1 MSVIDVKNLTVSYNE
16 DPAILNVSFQLDDPS
31 ITVILGPNG
40 AGKTTLLKALIGM
53 IKPDYGVIRVLGFDP
68 LKDTF
73 KLRQFIGYVPQ
84 RDKIVR
90 NIPLKVR
97 NVILMGLLT
106 KRQWPRISS
115 KSDVD
120 KMHKILELLD
130 LTDFANKTFGELS
143 GGQQQKVLLARALIS
158 EPKIL
163 FLDEPFNGVDI
174 KSQAYIIEKIKSL
187 RYTNNITVL
196 IVTHDINPLIDIAEN
211 LIILNKSIVAIGKP
225 LEVLTEQTLSKAYG
239 GGKVIIVQ
247 DRCYTITGDVH
258 SR

>member
-1 MSVIDVKNLTVSYNE
+1 MSIIDVKNLTASYNGE
-16 DPAILNVSFQLDDPS
+16 PAILDISFQLNDPS

-40 AGKTTLLKALIGM
+40 AGKTTLLKALIGI
-53 IKPDYGVIRVLGFDP
+53 IKPDHGIIRVLGFDP
-68 LKDTF
+68 VNDSF
-73 KLRQFIGYVPQ
+73 RLRRFIGYVPQ

-90 NIPLKVR
+90 NLPLKVR
-97 NVILMGLLT
+97 DVILMGLLT
-106 KRQWPRISS
+106 KRQWPRIPS

-120 KMHKILELLD
+120 KMYKMLELLD
-130 LTDFANKTFGELS
+130 LNDSVDKTFGELS

-163 FLDEPFNGVDI
+163 FLDEPFNGVDM

-187 RYTNNITVL
+187 RYTNKITIL

-211 LIILNKSIVAIGKP
+211 LIILNKSVIAIGKP
-225 LEVLTEQTLSKAYG
+225 LEILTEQTLSKAYG
-239 GGKVIIVQ
+239 GGKVIIIQ